1 MRSRFVIT
9 LLLSLA
15 LLVVYA
21 LPLQAAG
28 TNISVSSSSGGLGQQ
43 VDITISI
50 DNPAGLA
57 GGAFNLYYDPD
68 TLEPTGVVAGEVLKN
83 LMVEKNL
90 NYQGSQGKAVRVVWA
105 GTRGAEHGG
114 VVCSI
119 NFKLLQNGTSP
130 LDIGEMELFDSN
142 LNRINATI
150 SNGSLVA
157 GTGQK
162 PVTPPAEDSGTQ
174 PDNSNTGDSAGQ
186 DTNNNPGQTG
196 SQTPSGDNSGGIP
209 PFTGGSQVSPGQN
222 NQQQPQKPG
231 QPQQQNPWQRPEQ
244 IPGQTNGEQIG
255 QPTGSTGLQGSGNK
269 NSFNDTAQHWAR
281 TYIEQMAEERIMSG
295 YPDGSFMPD
304 KNVTR
309 AEFARMIA
317 VAMNLPLN
325 EQAGLSFSDQKSI
338 PNWARSAIAAAQ
350 KAGIINGYKDGSFG
364 PQRNITRAE
373 MAVMIA
379 KAKKAQIDQKA
390 SLGFSDAAQ
399 VPEWS
404 RPYVAVAVKA
414 GIISGRGNNTFAPLS
429 PATRAEAACMI
440 SKMLK

>member
-1 MRSRFVIT
+1 M
-9 LLLSLA
+9 
-15 LLVVYA
+15 VVYA

-162 PVTPPAEDSGTQ
+162 PVLHR
-174 PDNSNTGDSAGQ
+174 
-186 DTNNNPGQTG
+186 
-196 SQTPSGDNSGGIP
+196 
-209 PFTGGSQVSPGQN
+209 
-222 NQQQPQKPG
+222 
-231 QPQQQNPWQRPEQ
+231 QR
-244 IPGQTNGEQIG
+244 
-255 QPTGSTGLQGSGNK
+255 
-269 NSFNDTAQHWAR
+269 
-281 TYIEQMAEERIMSG
+281 
-295 YPDGSFMPD
+295 
-304 KNVTR
+304 
-309 AEFARMIA
+309 
-317 VAMNLPLN
+317 
-325 EQAGLSFSDQKSI
+325 I
-338 PNWARSAIAAAQ
+338 PNP
-350 KAGIINGYKDGSFG
+350 AG
-364 PQRNITRAE
+364 
-373 MAVMIA
+373 
-379 KAKKAQIDQKA
+379 
-390 SLGFSDAAQ
+390 
-399 VPEWS
+399 
-404 RPYVAVAVKA
+404 
-414 GIISGRGNNTFAPLS
+414 
-429 PATRAEAACMI
+429 
-440 SKMLK
+440 

>member
-9 LLLSLA
+9 LLLSLT

-21 LPLQAAG
+21 LPLPAAG
-28 TNISVSSSSGGLGQQ
+28 TNISVSSASGGLGQQ

-57 GGAFNLYYDPD
+57 GGAFNFYYDPD

-83 LMVEKNL
+83 LMVESNL

-105 GTRGAEHGG
+105 GTRGAENGG
-114 VVCSI
+114 VVCSVS
-119 NFKLLQNGTSP
+119 FKLLQNGTSP

-150 SNGSLVA
+150 SNGTLVA

-162 PVTPPAEDSGTQ
+162 PVKPPAENPGTQ
-174 PDNSNTGDSAGQ
+174 PDNSNTGNS
-186 DTNNNPGQTG
+186 NNPGQTG
-196 SQTPSGDNSGGIP
+196 SQTPSGNNSGGIP
-209 PFTGGSQVSPGQN
+209 PFTGGSQVSSGQN

-281 TYIEQMAEERIMSG
+281 TYIEQMAEKRVMSG
-295 YPDGSFMPD
+295 YPDGSFKPD

-325 EQAGLSFSDQKSI
+325 EQAQLSFSDQKSI

-350 KAGIINGYKDGSFG
+350 KAGIINGYNDGTFG

-379 KAKKAQIDQKA
+379 KANKAQIDQAA
-390 SLGFSDAAQ
+390 SLRFSDAAQ

-404 RPYVAVAVKA
+404 RPYVAAAVKA
-414 GIISGRGNNTFAPLS
+414 GIITGRGNNTFAPLS
-429 PATRAEAACMI
+429 SATRAEAACMI
-440 SKMLK
+440 SKML